1 MIKNLIFLYLISFLI
16 TSSFLTIKI
25 EKLKNEIEQSF
36 RYYLSDSI
44 YRYQINTINSKVI
57 YGTKE
62 IENILYLTKVKN
74 DETVKDISEN
84 FSNFSIR

>member
-36 RYYLSDSI
+36 RYLSDSI

-57 YGTKE
+57 YGTKR
-62 IENILYLTKVKN
+62 LKTFC
-74 DETVKDISEN
+74 T
-84 FSNFSIR
+84 